1 MLRKLLILSVLLFTF
16 IFASAAAA
24 AEQIRI
30 GIVVGQATAE
40 LSCEDEF
47 TVRDSYGKTTT
58 MPKGKYFIHAQQGK
72 LFFDDNNVFGNEAFV
87 AAAAGKKSPQIN
99 KRSYK
104 GDFQLQAE
112 QGDKLLVVNR
122 LPLENYLAS
131 VLPAKTMSV
140 WPDEVIKAQAVAARS
155 YAMYKMQQSKNAY
168 ALLATD
174 KELPYEGTG
183 KRIEKDA
190 VTKLIQA
197 TKGQYLADAYG
208 SAIEAVTTSSTGGRT
223 ESALNLWGTPVSY
236 LQSVADYDSDSPEY
250 TWERRVTPALLEGLL
265 AQRGYAA
272 GKLTSIRLSPLDDA
286 GIDRTPTGRVK
297 YIILSGEAATVKI
310 SGDELV
316 ELLGLNS
323 ALFEL
328 ETGTPV
334 PETLKV
340 PIEDYYGMEIGSKDI
355 DIKVN
360 ESKKP
365 VWKNLVRSYH
375 LLGGGKEEK
384 IIFHGKGKG
393 SGLGLSAWGAR
404 GMANADAKTTYKTIL
419 AHYYPGAKLVR

>member
-16 IFASAAAA
+16 IFASVAAAA
-24 AEQIRI
+24 GQIRI

-47 TVRDSYGKTTT
+47 VVRDSYGKMTT

-72 LFFDDNNVFGNEAFV
+72 LFFDDNNVFGEELIV
-87 AAAAGKKSPQIN
+87 AAAAGKQSPQIN

-104 GDFQLQAE
+104 GDFQLRAE

-122 LPLENYLAS
+122 LPLEDYLAS
-131 VLPAKTMSV
+131 VLPAKTMAV

-155 YAMYKMQQSKNAY
+155 YAMYNMQQSKNAY

-236 LQSVADYDSDSPEY
+236 LQSVEDYDSDSPEY
-250 TWERRVTPALLEGLL
+250 TWERRVSPAFLEGLL

-286 GIDRTPTGRVK
+286 GVDRTPTGRVK

-393 SGLGLSAWGAR
+393 YGLGLSAWGAR
-404 GMANADAKTTYKTIL
+404 GMANADAKATYKTIL

>member
-1 MLRKLLILSVLLFTF
+1 MLKKLLILSVLLFTF

-47 TVRDSYGKTTT
+47 TVRDSAGKTTT
-58 MPKGKYFIHAQQGK
+58 MPKGKYFIHVQQGK
-72 LFFDDNNVFGNEAFV
+72 LFFDDNNEFGNEAFV
-87 AAAAGKKSPQIN
+87 AAAAGKSSPQIN

-104 GDFQLQAE
+104 GDFQLRAE

-122 LPLENYLAS
+122 LPLEDYLAS
-131 VLPAKTMSV
+131 VLPAKTMVV

-155 YAMYKMQQSKNAY
+155 YAMYKMEQSKNAY

-183 KRIEKDA
+183 KRIEKSA

-208 SAIEAVTTSSTGGRT
+208 RAIEAVTTSSTGGRT

-236 LQSVADYDSDSPEY
+236 LQSVEDYDSDSPEY

-265 AQRGYAA
+265 AQRGYAT

-286 GIDRTPTGRVK
+286 GVDRTPTGRVK

-404 GMANADAKTTYKTIL
+404 GLANADAKATYKTIL
-419 AHYYPGAKLVR
+419 VHYYPGAKLVR

>member
-16 IFASAAAA
+16 IFASVAAAA
-24 AEQIRI
+24 GQIRI

-47 TVRDSYGKTTT
+47 VVRDSYGKTTT
-58 MPKGKYFIHAQQGK
+58 IPKGKYFIHAQQGK
-72 LFFDDNNVFGNEAFV
+72 LFFDDNNVFGEELIV
-87 AAAAGKKSPQIN
+87 AAAAGKQSPQIN

-104 GDFQLQAE
+104 GDFQLRAE

-122 LPLENYLAS
+122 LPLEDYLAS
-131 VLPAKTMSV
+131 VLPAKTMAV

-155 YAMYKMQQSKNAY
+155 YAMYNMQQSKNAY

-236 LQSVADYDSDSPEY
+236 LQSVEDYDSDSPEY
-250 TWERRVTPALLEGLL
+250 TWERRVSPALLEGLL

-286 GIDRTPTGRVK
+286 GVDRTPTGRVK

-404 GMANADAKTTYKTIL
+404 GLANADAKATYKTIL

>member
-1 MLRKLLILSVLLFTF
+1 MLRKLLILAVLLFTF
-16 IFASAAAA
+16 IFASAAGA

-87 AAAAGKKSPQIN
+87 AAAAGKSSPQIN

-122 LPLENYLAS
+122 LTLEDYLAS

-236 LQSVADYDSDSPEY
+236 LQSVEDYDSDSPEY

-286 GIDRTPTGRVK
+286 GVDRTPTGRVK

>member
-47 TVRDSYGKTTT
+47 TVRDSAGKTTT
-58 MPKGKYFIHAQQGK
+58 MPKGKYFIHVQQGK
-72 LFFDDNNVFGNEAFV
+72 LFFDDNNEFGNEAFV
-87 AAAAGKKSPQIN
+87 AAAAGKSLPQIN

-104 GDFQLQAE
+104 GDFKLQAE
-112 QGDKLLVVNR
+112 QGNKLLVVNR
-122 LPLENYLAS
+122 LPLEDYLAS

-155 YAMYKMQQSKNAY
+155 YAMYKMEQSKNAY

-183 KRIEKDA
+183 KRIEKSA

-208 SAIEAVTTSSTGGRT
+208 RAIEAVTTSSTGGRT

-236 LQSVADYDSDSPEY
+236 LQSVEDYDSDSPEY
-250 TWERRVTPALLEGLL
+250 TWERRVSPAFLEGLL

-286 GIDRTPTGRVK
+286 GVDRTPTGRVK

-404 GMANADAKTTYKTIL
+404 GLANADAKATYKTIL

>member
-1 MLRKLLILSVLLFTF
+1 MLRKLLILAVLLFTF

-47 TVRDSYGKTTT
+47 VVRDSAGKTTT

-72 LFFDDNNVFGNEAFV
+72 LFFDDNNVFGNEAVV
-87 AAAAGKKSPQIN
+87 AAAAGKSSPQIN

-112 QGDKLLVVNR
+112 QGNKLLVVNR
-122 LPLENYLAS
+122 LPLEDYLAS

-236 LQSVADYDSDSPEY
+236 LQSVEDYDSDSPEY

-286 GIDRTPTGRVK
+286 GVDRTPTGRVK

-310 SGDELV
+310 SGNELV

-384 IIFHGKGKG
+384 IIFRGKGKG

>member
-1 MLRKLLILSVLLFTF
+1 MLKKLLILSVLLFTF

-24 AEQIRI
+24 AEQIRV

-47 TVRDSYGKTTT
+47 TVRDSAGKTTT
-58 MPKGKYFIHAQQGK
+58 MPKGKYFIHVQQGK
-72 LFFDDNNVFGNEAFV
+72 LFFDDNNEFGNEAFV
-87 AAAAGKKSPQIN
+87 AAAAGKSSPQIN

-104 GDFQLQAE
+104 GDFQLRAE
-112 QGDKLLVVNR
+112 QVDKLLVVNI

-131 VLPAKTMSV
+131 VLPAKTMVV

-155 YAMYKMQQSKNAY
+155 YAMYKMEQSKNAY

-183 KRIEKDA
+183 KRIEKSA

-208 SAIEAVTTSSTGGRT
+208 RAIEAVTTSSTGGRT

-236 LQSVADYDSDSPEY
+236 LQSVEDYDSDSPEY
-250 TWERRVTPALLEGLL
+250 TWERRVSPAFLEGLL

-286 GIDRTPTGRVK
+286 GVDRTPTGRVK

-404 GMANADAKTTYKTIL
+404 GLANADAKATYKTIL

>member
-1 MLRKLLILSVLLFTF
+1 MLKKLLILSVLLFTF

-24 AEQIRI
+24 AEQIRV

-47 TVRDSYGKTTT
+47 TVRDSAGKTTT
-58 MPKGKYFIHAQQGK
+58 MPKGKYFIHVQQGK
-72 LFFDDNNVFGNEAFV
+72 LFFDDNNVFGEEVVV
-87 AAAAGKKSPQIN
+87 AAASGKQSPQIN

-104 GDFQLQAE
+104 GDFQLRAE

-122 LPLENYLAS
+122 LPLEDYLAS
-131 VLPAKTMSV
+131 VLPAKTMVV
-140 WPDEVIKAQAVAARS
+140 WPDDVIKAQAVAARS

-183 KRIEKDA
+183 KRIEKSA

-208 SAIEAVTTSSTGGRT
+208 RAIEAVTTSSTGGRT

-236 LQSVADYDSDSPEY
+236 LQSVEDYDSDSPEY
-250 TWERRVTPALLEGLL
+250 TWERRVSPAFLEGLL

-286 GIDRTPTGRVK
+286 GVDRTPTGRVK

-404 GMANADAKTTYKTIL
+404 GLANADAKATYKTIL

>member
-24 AEQIRI
+24 AEQIHV
-30 GIVVGQATAE
+30 GIVEGQATAE

-47 TVRDSYGKTTT
+47 TVRDSAGKTTT
-58 MPKGKYFIHAQQGK
+58 MPKGKYFIHVQQGK
-72 LFFDDNNVFGNEAFV
+72 LFFDDNNEFGNEAFV
-87 AAAAGKKSPQIN
+87 AAAAGKRSPQIN

-104 GDFQLQAE
+104 GDFQLRAE

-131 VLPAKTMSV
+131 VLPAKTMVV

-155 YAMYKMQQSKNAY
+155 YAMYKMEQSENAY

-174 KELPYEGTG
+174 KELPYGGTG
-183 KRIEKDA
+183 KRIEKAA

-208 SAIEAVTTSSTGGRT
+208 RAIEAVTTSSTGGRT

-236 LQSVADYDSDSPEY
+236 LQSVEDYDSDSPEY
-250 TWERRVTPALLEGLL
+250 TWERRVSPAFLEGLL

-286 GIDRTPTGRVK
+286 GVDRTPTGRVK

-404 GMANADAKTTYKTIL
+404 GLANADAKATYKTIL

>member
-16 IFASAAAA
+16 IFASAAVA

-47 TVRDSYGKTTT
+47 TVRDSAGKTTT

-87 AAAAGKKSPQIN
+87 AAAAGKSSPQIN

-122 LPLENYLAS
+122 LPLEDYLAS
-131 VLPAKTMSV
+131 VLPAKTMVV
-140 WPDEVIKAQAVAARS
+140 WPDEVIKSQAVAARS

-286 GIDRTPTGRVK
+286 GVDRTPTGRVK

>member
-47 TVRDSYGKTTT
+47 TVRDSSGKTTT

-112 QGDKLLVVNR
+112 QGNKLLVVNR
-122 LPLENYLAS
+122 LPLEDYLAS

-155 YAMYKMQQSKNAY
+155 YAMYKMQHSDKAY

-174 KELPYEGTG
+174 RELPYGGTG

-208 SAIEAVTTSSTGGRT
+208 NAIEAVTTSSSGGRT
-223 ESALNLWGTPVSY
+223 ESALNLRGTAVSY
-236 LQSVADYDSDSPEY
+236 LQSVEDYDSDSPEY
-250 TWERRVTPALLEGLL
+250 KA
-265 AQRGYAA
+265 
-272 GKLTSIRLSPLDDA
+272 
-286 GIDRTPTGRVK
+286 
-297 YIILSGEAATVKI
+297 
-310 SGDELV
+310 
-316 ELLGLNS
+316 
-323 ALFEL
+323 
-328 ETGTPV
+328 
-334 PETLKV
+334 
-340 PIEDYYGMEIGSKDI
+340 
-355 DIKVN
+355 
-360 ESKKP
+360 
-365 VWKNLVRSYH
+365 
-375 LLGGGKEEK
+375 
-384 IIFHGKGKG
+384 
-393 SGLGLSAWGAR
+393 
-404 GMANADAKTTYKTIL
+404 
-419 AHYYPGAKLVR
+419 

>member
-1 MLRKLLILSVLLFTF
+1 MLRKLLILFVLLFTF
-16 IFASAAAA
+16 IFASVAAA

-47 TVRDSYGKTTT
+47 VVRDSYGKMTT

-72 LFFDDNNVFGNEAFV
+72 LFFDDNNVFGEELVV
-87 AAAAGKKSPQIN
+87 AAAAGKQSPQIN

-104 GDFQLQAE
+104 GDFQLRAE

-122 LPLENYLAS
+122 LPLEDYLAS
-131 VLPAKTMSV
+131 VLPAKTMVV

-155 YAMYKMQQSKNAY
+155 YAMYKMEQSKNAY

-183 KRIEKDA
+183 KRIEKSA

-208 SAIEAVTTSSTGGRT
+208 RAIEAVTTSSTGGRT
-223 ESALNLWGTPVSY
+223 ESALNLWGTSVSY
-236 LQSVADYDSDSPEY
+236 LQSVEDYDSDSPEY

-265 AQRGYAA
+265 AQRGYAT

-286 GIDRTPTGRVK
+286 GVDRTPTGRVK
-297 YIILSGEAATVKI
+297 YIILSGEVATVKI

-323 ALFEL
+323 ALVEL

-393 SGLGLSAWGAR
+393 YGLGLSAWGAR
-404 GMANADAKTTYKTIL
+404 GLANADAKATYKTIL
-419 AHYYPGAKLVR
+419 MHYYPGAKLVR

>member
-1 MLRKLLILSVLLFTF
+1 MLKKLLILSVLLFTF

-24 AEQIRI
+24 AEQIRV

-47 TVRDSYGKTTT
+47 TVRDSAGKTTT
-58 MPKGKYFIHAQQGK
+58 MPKGKYFIHVQQGK
-72 LFFDDNNVFGNEAFV
+72 LFFDDNNVFGEEVVV
-87 AAAAGKKSPQIN
+87 AAASGKQSPQIN

-104 GDFQLQAE
+104 GDFQLRAE

-122 LPLENYLAS
+122 LPLEDYLAS
-131 VLPAKTMSV
+131 VLPAKTMVV
-140 WPDEVIKAQAVAARS
+140 WPDDVIKAQAVAARS

-183 KRIEKDA
+183 KRIEKSA
-190 VTKLIQA
+190 VTKLIQE

-208 SAIEAVTTSSTGGRT
+208 RAIEAVTTSSTGGRT

-236 LQSVADYDSDSPEY
+236 LQSVEDYDSDSPEY
-250 TWERRVTPALLEGLL
+250 TWERRVSPALLEGLL
-265 AQRGYAA
+265 AQRGYTA

-286 GIDRTPTGRVK
+286 GVDRTPTGRVK

-404 GMANADAKTTYKTIL
+404 GLANADAKATYKTIL

>member
-1 MLRKLLILSVLLFTF
+1 MLRKLLILAVLLFTF
-16 IFASAAAA
+16 IFAFAAAA

-47 TVRDSYGKTTT
+47 TVRDSAGKTTT

-87 AAAAGKKSPQIN
+87 AAAAGKSSPQIN

-122 LPLENYLAS
+122 LPLEDYLAS

-236 LQSVADYDSDSPEY
+236 LQSVEDYDSDSPEY

-286 GIDRTPTGRVK
+286 GVDRTPTGRVK

>member
-1 MLRKLLILSVLLFTF
+1 MLRKLLILAVLLFTF
-16 IFASAAAA
+16 IFASAAVA

-47 TVRDSYGKTTT
+47 TVRDSAGKTTT

-87 AAAAGKKSPQIN
+87 AAAAGKSSPQIN

-122 LPLENYLAS
+122 LPLEDYLAS

-236 LQSVADYDSDSPEY
+236 LQSVEDYDSDSPEY

-286 GIDRTPTGRVK
+286 GVDRTPTGRVK

>member
-30 GIVVGQATAE
+30 GIVVGQTTAE

-47 TVRDSYGKTTT
+47 TVRDSSGKTTT

-87 AAAAGKKSPQIN
+87 AAAAGKSSPQIN

-122 LPLENYLAS
+122 LPLEDYLAS
-131 VLPAKTMSV
+131 VLPAKTMVV
-140 WPDEVIKAQAVAARS
+140 WPDEVIKSQAVAARS

>member
-1 MLRKLLILSVLLFTF
+1 MLKKLLILSVLLFTF

-24 AEQIRI
+24 AEQIRV

-47 TVRDSYGKTTT
+47 TVRDSAGKTTT
-58 MPKGKYFIHAQQGK
+58 MPKGKYFIHVQQGK
-72 LFFDDNNVFGNEAFV
+72 LFFDDNNEFGNEAFV
-87 AAAAGKKSPQIN
+87 AATAGKSSPQIN

-104 GDFQLQAE
+104 GDFQLRAE

-131 VLPAKTMSV
+131 VLPAKTMVV

-155 YAMYKMQQSKNAY
+155 YAMHKMEQSKNAY

-183 KRIEKDA
+183 KRIEKAA

-208 SAIEAVTTSSTGGRT
+208 RAIEAVTTSSTGGRT

-236 LQSVADYDSDSPEY
+236 LQSVEDYDSDSPEY
-250 TWERRVTPALLEGLL
+250 TWERRVSPAFLEGLL

-286 GIDRTPTGRVK
+286 GVDRTPTGRVK

-404 GMANADAKTTYKTIL
+404 GLANADAKATYKTIL

>member
-1 MLRKLLILSVLLFTF
+1 MLKKLLILFVLLFTF

-47 TVRDSYGKTTT
+47 TVRDSAGKTTT
-58 MPKGKYFIHAQQGK
+58 MPKGKYFIHVQQGK
-72 LFFDDNNVFGNEAFV
+72 LFFDDNNEFGNEAFV
-87 AAAAGKKSPQIN
+87 AAAAGKSSPQIN

-104 GDFQLQAE
+104 GDFQLRAE

-131 VLPAKTMSV
+131 VLPAKTMVV

-155 YAMYKMQQSKNAY
+155 YAMYKMEQSKNAY

-183 KRIEKDA
+183 KRIEKSA

-208 SAIEAVTTSSTGGRT
+208 RAIEAVTTSSTGGRT

-236 LQSVADYDSDSPEY
+236 LQSVEDYDSDSPEY
-250 TWERRVTPALLEGLL
+250 TWERRVTPAFLEGLL

-286 GIDRTPTGRVK
+286 GVDRTPTGRVK

-340 PIEDYYGMEIGSKDI
+340 PIEDHYGMEIGSKDI

-360 ESKKP
+360 ESKRP

-404 GMANADAKTTYKTIL
+404 GLANADAKATYKTIL

>member
-16 IFASAAAA
+16 IFASVAVA

-47 TVRDSYGKTTT
+47 TVRDSAGKTTT

-72 LFFDDNNVFGNEAFV
+72 LFFDDNNVFGNEAVV

-112 QGDKLLVVNR
+112 QGDKLMVVNR
-122 LPLENYLAS
+122 LPLEDYLAS

-140 WPDEVIKAQAVAARS
+140 WPDEVIKSQAVAARS

-286 GIDRTPTGRVK
+286 GVDRTPTGRVK

>member
-16 IFASAAAA
+16 IFASVAVA

-72 LFFDDNNVFGNEAFV
+72 LFFDDNNVFGNEAVV

-112 QGDKLLVVNR
+112 QGDKLMVVNR
-122 LPLENYLAS
+122 LPLEDYLAS

-286 GIDRTPTGRVK
+286 GVDRTPTGRVK

-340 PIEDYYGMEIGSKDI
+340 PIEDYYGMEICSKDI

>member
-16 IFASAAAA
+16 IFASAAVA

-47 TVRDSYGKTTT
+47 TVRDSAGKTTT

-72 LFFDDNNVFGNEAFV
+72 LFFDDNNVFGNEAVV
-87 AAAAGKKSPQIN
+87 AAAAGKSSPQIN

-112 QGDKLLVVNR
+112 QGNKLLVVNR
-122 LPLENYLAS
+122 LPLEDYLAS

-236 LQSVADYDSDSPEY
+236 LQSVEDYDSDSPEY

-286 GIDRTPTGRVK
+286 GVDRTPTGRVK

-384 IIFHGKGKG
+384 IIFRGKGKG

>member
-1 MLRKLLILSVLLFTF
+1 M
-16 IFASAAAA
+16 
-24 AEQIRI
+24 
-30 GIVVGQATAE
+30 GQATAE

-47 TVRDSYGKTTT
+47 TVRDSAGKTTT
-58 MPKGKYFIHAQQGK
+58 MPKGKYFIHVQQGK
-72 LFFDDNNVFGNEAFV
+72 LFFDDNNEFGNEAFV
-87 AAAAGKKSPQIN
+87 AAAAGKSSPQIN

-104 GDFQLQAE
+104 GDFQLRAE

-122 LPLENYLAS
+122 LPLEDYLAS
-131 VLPAKTMSV
+131 VLPAKTMVV

-155 YAMYKMQQSKNAY
+155 YAMYKMEQSKNAY

-183 KRIEKDA
+183 KRIEKSA

-208 SAIEAVTTSSTGGRT
+208 RAIEAVTTSSTGGRT

-236 LQSVADYDSDSPEY
+236 LQSVEDYDSDSPEY

-265 AQRGYAA
+265 AQRGYAT

-286 GIDRTPTGRVK
+286 GVDRTPTGRVK

-404 GMANADAKTTYKTIL
+404 GLANADAKATYKTIL
-419 AHYYPGAKLVR
+419 VHYYPGAKLVR

>member
-47 TVRDSYGKTTT
+47 TVRDSAGKTTT
-58 MPKGKYFIHAQQGK
+58 MPKGKYFIHVQQGK
-72 LFFDDNNVFGNEAFV
+72 LFFDDNNEFGNEAFV
-87 AAAAGKKSPQIN
+87 AAAEGKQSPQIN
-99 KRSYK
+99 KRSSK
-104 GDFQLQAE
+104 GDFQLRAE

-122 LPLENYLAS
+122 LPLEDYLAS
-131 VLPAKTMSV
+131 VLPAKTMVV

-155 YAMYKMQQSKNAY
+155 YAMHKMEQSKNAY

-183 KRIEKDA
+183 KRIEKSA

-208 SAIEAVTTSSTGGRT
+208 RAIEAVTTSSTGGRT

-236 LQSVADYDSDSPEY
+236 LQSVEDYDSDSPEY
-250 TWERRVTPALLEGLL
+250 TWERRVSPAFLEGLL

-286 GIDRTPTGRVK
+286 GVDRTPTGRVK

-404 GMANADAKTTYKTIL
+404 GLANADAKATYKTIL

>member
-16 IFASAAAA
+16 IFASAAVA

-47 TVRDSYGKTTT
+47 TVRDSAGRTTT
-58 MPKGKYFIHAQQGK
+58 LPKGKYFIHAQQGK
-72 LFFDDNNVFGNEAFV
+72 LFFDDNNVFGNEAVV

-104 GDFQLQAE
+104 GNFQLQAE
-112 QGDKLLVVNR
+112 QGNKLLVVNR
-122 LPLENYLAS
+122 LPLEDYLAS

-236 LQSVADYDSDSPEY
+236 LQSVEDYDSDSPEY
-250 TWERRVTPALLEGLL
+250 TWERRVSPALLEGLL

-272 GKLTSIRLSPLDDA
+272 GKLTSIRLSPIDDA
-286 GIDRTPTGRVK
+286 GVDRTPTGRVK

-360 ESKKP
+360 EPKKP

>member
-1 MLRKLLILSVLLFTF
+1 MLKKLLILSVLLFTF

-47 TVRDSYGKTTT
+47 TVRDSAGKTTT
-58 MPKGKYFIHAQQGK
+58 MPKGKYFIHVQQGK
-72 LFFDDNNVFGNEAFV
+72 LFFDDNNEFGNEAFV
-87 AAAAGKKSPQIN
+87 AAAAGKSSPQIN

-104 GDFQLQAE
+104 GDFQLRAE

-122 LPLENYLAS
+122 LPLEDYLAS
-131 VLPAKTMSV
+131 VLPAKTMVV

-155 YAMYKMQQSKNAY
+155 YAMYKMEQSKNAY

-183 KRIEKDA
+183 KRIEKSA

-208 SAIEAVTTSSTGGRT
+208 RAIEAVTTSSTGGRT

-236 LQSVADYDSDSPEY
+236 LQSVEDYDSDSPEY

-286 GIDRTPTGRVK
+286 GVDRTPTGRVK

-404 GMANADAKTTYKTIL
+404 GLANADAKATYKTIL
-419 AHYYPGAKLVR
+419 AHYYPGIQLVR

>member
-1 MLRKLLILSVLLFTF
+1 MLRKLLILAVLLFTF
-16 IFASAAAA
+16 IFASAAVA

-47 TVRDSYGKTTT
+47 TVRDSAGKTTT

-87 AAAAGKKSPQIN
+87 AAAAGKSSPQIN

-122 LPLENYLAS
+122 LPLEDYLAS

-334 PETLKV
+334 PETLKF

>member
-1 MLRKLLILSVLLFTF
+1 MLKKLLILSVLLFTF

-24 AEQIRI
+24 AEQIRV

-47 TVRDSYGKTTT
+47 VVRDSYGKMTT

-72 LFFDDNNVFGNEAFV
+72 LFFDDNNVFGEELVV
-87 AAAAGKKSPQIN
+87 AAAAGKQSPQIN

-104 GDFQLQAE
+104 GDFQLRAE

-122 LPLENYLAS
+122 LPLEDYLAS
-131 VLPAKTMSV
+131 VLPAKTMVV

-155 YAMYKMQQSKNAY
+155 YAMYKMEQSKNAY
-168 ALLATD
+168 VLLATD

-183 KRIEKDA
+183 KRIEKSA

-208 SAIEAVTTSSTGGRT
+208 RAIEAVTTSSTGGRT
-223 ESALNLWGTPVSY
+223 ESALNLWGTSVSY
-236 LQSVADYDSDSPEY
+236 LQSVEDYDSDSPEY

-265 AQRGYAA
+265 AQRGYAT

-286 GIDRTPTGRVK
+286 GVDRTPTGRVK

-393 SGLGLSAWGAR
+393 YGLGLSAWGAR
-404 GMANADAKTTYKTIL
+404 GLANADAKATYKTIL

>member
-1 MLRKLLILSVLLFTF
+1 MLRKLLILAVLLFTF
-16 IFASAAAA
+16 IFASAAVA

-47 TVRDSYGKTTT
+47 TVRDSAGKTTT

-72 LFFDDNNVFGNEAFV
+72 LFFDDNNVFGNEAVV

-112 QGDKLLVVNR
+112 QGDKLMVVNR
-122 LPLENYLAS
+122 LPLEDYLAS

-155 YAMYKMQQSKNAY
+155 YVLYKMQQSKNAY

-183 KRIEKDA
+183 KRIEKDV

-236 LQSVADYDSDSPEY
+236 LQSVEDYDSDSPEY

-286 GIDRTPTGRVK
+286 GVDRTPTGRVK

-419 AHYYPGAKLVR
+419 AHYYPGTQLVH

>member
-1 MLRKLLILSVLLFTF
+1 M
-16 IFASAAAA
+16 A
-24 AEQIRI
+24 
-30 GIVVGQATAE
+30 
-40 LSCEDEF
+40 
-47 TVRDSYGKTTT
+47 
-58 MPKGKYFIHAQQGK
+58 
-72 LFFDDNNVFGNEAFV
+72 
-87 AAAAGKKSPQIN
+87 
-99 KRSYK
+99 
-104 GDFQLQAE
+104 
-112 QGDKLLVVNR
+112 
-122 LPLENYLAS
+122 
-131 VLPAKTMSV
+131 V

-236 LQSVADYDSDSPEY
+236 LQSVEDYDSDSPEY
-250 TWERRVTPALLEGLL
+250 TWERRVTPALLESLA
-265 AQRGYAA
+265 AQRGYTT

-286 GIDRTPTGRVK
+286 GVDRTPTGRVK
-297 YIILSGEAATVKI
+297 YIILSGEAGAVKI
-310 SGDELV
+310 SGSELQD
-316 ELLGLNS
+316 LLGLNS
-323 ALFEL
+323 TLFDI

-340 PIEDYYGMEIGSKDI
+340 PIEDHYGMEIGSKDI
-355 DIKVN
+355 GIKVN

-384 IIFHGKGKG
+384 IIFRGKGKG

-404 GMANADAKTTYKTIL
+404 GMANADAKATYKTIL
-419 AHYYPGAKLVR
+419 AHYYPGIQLVR

>member
-1 MLRKLLILSVLLFTF
+1 MLKKLLILSVLLFTF

-47 TVRDSYGKTTT
+47 TVRDSAGKTTT
-58 MPKGKYFIHAQQGK
+58 MPKGKYFIHVQQGK
-72 LFFDDNNVFGNEAFV
+72 LFFDDNNEFGNEAFV
-87 AAAAGKKSPQIN
+87 AAAAGKSLPQIN

-104 GDFQLQAE
+104 GDFQLRAE

-122 LPLENYLAS
+122 LPLEDYLAS

-155 YAMYKMQQSKNAY
+155 YAMYKMEQSKNAY

-183 KRIEKDA
+183 KRIEKSA

-208 SAIEAVTTSSTGGRT
+208 RAIEAVTTSSTGGRT

-236 LQSVADYDSDSPEY
+236 LQSVEDYDSDSPEY
-250 TWERRVTPALLEGLL
+250 TWERRVSPAFLEGLL

-286 GIDRTPTGRVK
+286 GVDRTPTGRVK

-323 ALFEL
+323 TLFEL

-404 GMANADAKTTYKTIL
+404 GLANADAKATYKTIL

>member
-1 MLRKLLILSVLLFTF
+1 MLRKLLILAVLLFTF
-16 IFASAAAA
+16 IFASAAVA

-87 AAAAGKKSPQIN
+87 AAAAGKSSPQIN

-122 LPLENYLAS
+122 LPLEDYLAS
-131 VLPAKTMSV
+131 VLPAKTMVV
-140 WPDEVIKAQAVAARS
+140 WPDEVIKSQAVAARS

>member
-1 MLRKLLILSVLLFTF
+1 M
-16 IFASAAAA
+16 
-24 AEQIRI
+24 
-30 GIVVGQATAE
+30 GQATAE

-47 TVRDSYGKTTT
+47 TVRDSAGKTTT

-72 LFFDDNNVFGNEAFV
+72 LFFDDNNVFGEELVV
-87 AAAAGKKSPQIN
+87 AAAAGKQSPQIN

-104 GDFQLQAE
+104 GDFQLRAE

-122 LPLENYLAS
+122 LPLEDYLAS
-131 VLPAKTMSV
+131 VLPAKTMVV

-155 YAMYKMQQSKNAY
+155 YAMYKMEQSKNAY

-183 KRIEKDA
+183 KRIEKSA

-208 SAIEAVTTSSTGGRT
+208 RAIEAVTTSSTGGRT
-223 ESALNLWGTPVSY
+223 ESALNLWGTSVSY
-236 LQSVADYDSDSPEY
+236 LQSVEDYDSDSPEY

-265 AQRGYAA
+265 AQRGYAT

-286 GIDRTPTGRVK
+286 GVDRTPTGRVK
-297 YIILSGEAATVKI
+297 YIILSGEVATVKI

-323 ALFEL
+323 ALVEL

-393 SGLGLSAWGAR
+393 YGLGLSAWGAR
-404 GMANADAKTTYKTIL
+404 GLANADAKATYKTIL
-419 AHYYPGAKLVR
+419 MHYYPGAKLVR

>member
-1 MLRKLLILSVLLFTF
+1 MLKKLLILSVLLFTF

-24 AEQIRI
+24 AEQIRV

-47 TVRDSYGKTTT
+47 TVRDSAGKTTT
-58 MPKGKYFIHAQQGK
+58 MPKGKYFIHVQQGK
-72 LFFDDNNVFGNEAFV
+72 LFFDDNNEFGNEAFV
-87 AAAAGKKSPQIN
+87 AAAAGKRSPRIN

-104 GDFQLQAE
+104 GDFQLRAE

-131 VLPAKTMSV
+131 VLPAKTMVV

-155 YAMYKMQQSKNAY
+155 YAMHKMEQSKNAY

-183 KRIEKDA
+183 KRIEKSA

-208 SAIEAVTTSSTGGRT
+208 RAIEAVTTSSTGGRT

-236 LQSVADYDSDSPEY
+236 LQSVEDYDSDSPEY
-250 TWERRVTPALLEGLL
+250 TWERRVSPAFLEGLL

-286 GIDRTPTGRVK
+286 GVDRTPTGRVK

-404 GMANADAKTTYKTIL
+404 GLANADAKATYKTIL

>member
-1 MLRKLLILSVLLFTF
+1 MHSRESF
-16 IFASAAAA
+16 
-24 AEQIRI
+24 
-30 GIVVGQATAE
+30 
-40 LSCEDEF
+40 
-47 TVRDSYGKTTT
+47 
-58 MPKGKYFIHAQQGK
+58 
-72 LFFDDNNVFGNEAFV
+72 FFDDNNVFGNEAVV
-87 AAAAGKKSPQIN
+87 AAAAGKSSPQIN

-122 LPLENYLAS
+122 LPLEDYLAS

-155 YAMYKMQQSKNAY
+155 YALYKMQHSDKAY

-174 KELPYEGTG
+174 RELPYEGTG

-197 TKGQYLADAYG
+197 TKGQYLVDAYG
-208 SAIEAVTTSSTGGRT
+208 NAIEAVTTSSSGGRT

-250 TWERRVTPALLEGLL
+250 TWERRIAPALLESLA
-265 AQRGYAA
+265 AQRGYTT

-286 GIDRTPTGRVK
+286 GVDRTPTGRVK
-297 YIILSGEAATVKI
+297 YIILSGEAGAVKI
-310 SGDELV
+310 SGSELQD
-316 ELLGLNS
+316 LLGLNS
-323 ALFEL
+323 TLFDI